1 MWLLHFIPDSLIVM
15 VINFI
20 LLGGIGL
27 TVGSLFMGFI
37 PFIKLYKFPIET
49 IGIALLVVGAYLKG
63 GFGAG
68 AEMREQVKA
77 LEAKIAIAEE
87 KSKTANAQVQT
98 KIITKIVK
106 IQDKANTAK
115 ESLRRNKDTIN
126 AECKLTD
133 DAINSYN
140 FSITK
145 TPTTPP
151 AETK

>member
-15 VINFI
+15 DINFI

-37 PFIKLYKFPIET
+37 PFIKLYKFPIEA

-63 GFGAG
+63 GFGTG

>member
-15 VINFI
+15 VINAI

-37 PFIKLYKFPIET
+37 PFIKQYKFPIEA

-68 AEMREQVKA
+68 AELREQVKA
-77 LEAKIAIAEE
+77 LEAKIAVAEE

>member
-37 PFIKLYKFPIET
+37 PFIKLYKFPIEA